1 MRNLCAA
8 RHSSA
13 GIPAR
18 RGSGGFTLIELL
30 IAVTVSM
37 GLTLAVTMMLIRHES
52 GRRALTSINDVSG
65 NGTWLSFSL
74 DRTLRS
80 AGSGFTQ
87 IGRQAF
93 GCPLRV
99 ARAGATVLPRLNAF
113 PAPFAAVNG
122 TVRLAPLVVQSGAG
136 TDGSDVLIV
145 AAGSAGLGETPQR
158 VLPDS
163 ATANSL
169 RLNSTVGLTGDD
181 LVLLSQDGNIC
192 MVQQVN
198 GGFVGGAD
206 QLLSFGGAYA
216 DATVAGVLLASIG
229 TGTMGWLSSLGR
241 ATGNRPAFQLVG
253 IGANSTLVAY
263 DLMQLDGHD
272 RVMPLA
278 DGVVDLRARYGIDSN
293 DNGTVDVWVNPAVAP
308 WDAATLLD
316 GTPASKLA
324 LTRIVA
330 VRLGLVLRNAT
341 PEREAVTSA
350 TLTLFSDLPGLTHTH
365 NVNAGDRVMR
375 YRSLDFTIP
384 LRNVLLMQ
392 R

>member
-1 MRNLCAA
+1 MKKLISV

-13 GIPAR
+13 GVGAGRVIR
-18 RGSGGFTLIELL
+18 GFTLIELL
-30 IAVTVSM
+30 VAVTVGM

-65 NGTWLSFSL
+65 NGTWLSYSL

-99 ARAGATVLPRLNAF
+99 ARAGATVLPRANAF
-113 PAPFAAVNG
+113 PAPFAAVNS

-136 TDGSDVLIV
+136 TGGSDVLIV

-163 ATANSL
+163 ANANSL
-169 RLNSTVGLTGDD
+169 RLNSTVGLTAED
-181 LVLLSQDGNIC
+181 LVLLSQDGNTCI
-192 MVQQVN
+192 VQQVN
-198 GGFVGGAD
+198 AGFIGGAD
-206 QLLSFGGAYA
+206 QLLSFGGTYA
-216 DATVAGVLLASIG
+216 GATVAGVALASIG

-241 ATGNRPAFQLVG
+241 AMGNRPAFQLMG
-253 IGANSTLVAY
+253 IGANNTLVAY

-278 DGVVDLRARYGIDSN
+278 DGVVDLRARYGIDTN
-293 DNGTVDVWVNPAVAP
+293 DNGSVDAWVNPAVAP

-316 GTPASKLA
+316 GTPASRLA

-330 VRLGLVLRNAT
+330 VRVGLVLRNAT
-341 PEREAVTSA
+341 PEREAVTPA
-350 TLTLFSDLPGLTHTH
+350 TVTLFSDLPGLTHTH

-375 YRSLDFTIP
+375 YRSLDFTVP

>member
-1 MRNLCAA
+1 MSILSAP
-8 RHSSA
+8 RHSRA
-13 GIPAR
+13 GVAPR
-18 RGSGGFTLIELL
+18 RATRGFTLIELL
-30 IAVTVSM
+30 VAVTVGM

-65 NGTWLSFSL
+65 NGTWLSYSL

-87 IGRQAF
+87 TGRQAF

-99 ARAGATVLPRLNAF
+99 ARAGETVLPRPGPF
-113 PAPFAAVNG
+113 PAPFAAIDG

-136 TDGSDVLIV
+136 AGGSDVLIV

-163 ATANSL
+163 ATADSL
-169 RLNSTVGLTGDD
+169 RLNSTVGLLAED
-181 LVLLSQDGNIC
+181 LVLLSQDGNTC
-192 MVQQVN
+192 MVQQVTA
-198 GGFVGGAD
+198 GFVGGD
-206 QLLSFGGAYA
+206 QQLLRFGGTYA
-216 DATVAGVLLASIG
+216 DATVAGVPLASIG

-241 ATGNRPAFQLVG
+241 TTGNRPAFQLMG

-278 DGVVDLRARYGIDSN
+278 DGVVDLRARYGIDSD
-293 DNGTVDVWVNPAVAP
+293 DNGIVDLWVDPAVAP
-308 WDAATLLD
+308 WDSASLFD
-316 GTPASKLA
+316 GTPASRLA

-330 VRLGLVLRNAT
+330 VRVGLVLRNAT
-341 PEREAVTSA
+341 PERDAVTPA
-350 TLTLFSDLPGLTHTH
+350 TLTLFNDLPGLIHTH
-365 NVNAGDRVMR
+365 NIAVGDRVMR

>member
-1 MRNLCAA
+1 MKTFRAVNKLKAGTQA
-8 RHSSA
+8 R
-13 GIPAR
+13 
-18 RGSGGFTLIELL
+18 GFTLIELL
-30 IAVTVSM
+30 VAVTVGM
-37 GLTLAVTMMLIRHES
+37 GLTLAVTLMLIRHES

-65 NGTWLSFSL
+65 NGTWLSYSM

-99 ARAGATVLPRLNAF
+99 ARAGATVLPRPNAF
-113 PAPFAAVNG
+113 PAPFAAVDT
-122 TVRLAPLVVQSGAG
+122 TVRLAPIVVQSGAG
-136 TDGSDVLIV
+136 TNGSDVLIV

-163 ATANSL
+163 ATADRL
-169 RLNSTVGLTGDD
+169 RLNSTVGLRGDD
-181 LVLLSQDGNIC
+181 MVLLSQDGNTC
-192 MVQQVN
+192 MVQQVSN
-198 GGFVGGAD
+198 GFMGGAD
-206 QLLSFGGAYA
+206 QLLTFGGTYA
-216 DATVAGVLLASIG
+216 AASVAGVPLASIG
-229 TGTMGWLSSLGR
+229 TGTVGWLSSLGR
-241 ATGNRPAFQLVG
+241 ATGKRPAFQLMGVG
-253 IGANSTLVAY
+253 ENSTLVAY
-263 DLMQLDGHD
+263 DLLQLDGHD

-278 DGVVDLRARYGIDSN
+278 DGVVDLRARYGIDSD
-293 DNGTVDVWVNPAVAP
+293 DNGSVDVWVNPAVAP

-316 GTPASKLA
+316 GTPASNLA
-324 LTRIVA
+324 LSRIVA
-330 VRLGLVLRNAT
+330 VRVGLVLRNAT

>member
-1 MRNLCAA
+1 MPSAA
-8 RHSSA
+8 SH
-13 GIPAR
+13 AR
-18 RGSGGFTLIELL
+18 PGKQARPGALGFTLIELL
-30 IAVTVSM
+30 VAVTVGM
-37 GLTLAVTMMLIRHES
+37 GLTLAVTLMLIRHES

-65 NGTWLSFSL
+65 NGTWLSYSL

-99 ARAGATVLPRLNAF
+99 ARGGATVLPRPSAF
-113 PAPFAAVNG
+113 PAPFAAVDT
-122 TVRLAPLVVQSGAG
+122 TVRLAPIVVQSGAG

-163 ATANSL
+163 ATADRL
-169 RLNSTVGLTGDD
+169 RLNSTVGLTGED
-181 LVLLSQDGNIC
+181 LVLLSQDGNVC
-192 MVQQVN
+192 MVQQVSN
-198 GGFVGGAD
+198 GFIGGAD
-206 QLLSFGGAYA
+206 QSLTFGGTYA
-216 DATVAGVLLASIG
+216 AATVAGVTLASIG
-229 TGTMGWLSSLGR
+229 TGTIGWLSSRGR
-241 ATGNRPAFQLVG
+241 ANGKRPAFQLMG

-278 DGVVDLRARYGIDSN
+278 DGVVDLRARYGIDSD
-293 DNGTVDVWVNPAVAP
+293 DNGIVDLWVDPAVAP
-308 WDAATLLD
+308 WDSASLFD
-316 GTPASKLA
+316 GTPASRLA

-330 VRLGLVLRNAT
+330 VRVGLVLRNAT
-341 PEREAVTSA
+341 PERDAVTPA
-350 TLTLFSDLPGLTHTH
+350 TLTLFNDLPGLIHTH
-365 NVNAGDRVMR
+365 NIAVGDRVMR